1 MWGRASVCVCRI
13 FALQHSLETRRE
25 CLYALK
31 RSVGARIVV
40 VPNACENTCGDTCML
55 LFKLPC
61 SNCGDDHL
69 TLSSKAENHRQDVC
83 FCVKVLES
91 VRLCACVRMRM
102 CVRVAYSS

>member
-31 RSVGARIVV
+31 RSVGARIV